1 MDFEGILMMKVQE
14 KSGTTSSGNE
24 WTRAKF
30 IINLKRGGSFVFDVL
45 GASKI
50 EELDEKVGKNC
61 VLHIGVNAKTYNGN
75 WYTETTYFG
84 GRVVEDDKATT
95 GQANNAPATEVPEAP
110 AAPAP
115 TPEHTPAAE
124 PAPEGP
130 IDDLPF

>member
-24 WTRAKF
+24 WKRAKF

-84 GRVVEDDKATT
+84 GHVVEDDKATT
-95 GQANNAPATEVPEAP
+95 GQANNAPATDTPEAP
-110 AAPAP
+110 APAQGQES
-115 TPEHTPAAE
+115 TNE
-124 PAPEGP
+124 PAPEGS
-130 IDDLPF
+130 IDNLPF

>member
-24 WTRAKF
+24 WKRAKF

-61 VLHIGVNAKTYNGN
+61 VLHIGLNAKMFNGN

-84 GRVVEDDKATT
+84 GHVVEDAKANTEQDDDAPVPEPT
-95 GQANNAPATEVPEAP
+95 PATEAP
-110 AAPAP
+110 SP
-115 TPEHTPAAE
+115 TPEPVPTNK
-124 PAPEGP
+124 PAPEGS
-130 IDDLPF
+130 IDNLPF